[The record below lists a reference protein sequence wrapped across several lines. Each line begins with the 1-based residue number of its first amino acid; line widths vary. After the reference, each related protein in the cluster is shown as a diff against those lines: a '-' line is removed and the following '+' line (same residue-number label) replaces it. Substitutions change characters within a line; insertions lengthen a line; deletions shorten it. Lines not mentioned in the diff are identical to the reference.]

1 MYGRKRAP
9 FVVGIAAN
17 GSRLSIGER
26 LWGGEKVPSGI
37 FVVSSFYAMTVARS
51 LEPRHGL
58 ESPSFFSQ
66 TQERNEKPIIIIIM
80 KKNTSIG
87 RRSPLSVGCPHL
99 PSSSDAHQDDRSA
112 CARERPA
119 CVCAGR
125 ARQVERAV
133 CRFPRRRRRPFAT
146 KPSGLTRH
154 TDAFGCFLS
163 EAPGMQMVEL
173 RYERTYTPR
182 LPFAATSNENGY
194 ADKNKKLVTFRVN
207 IAVRLAN
214 ITRWSSSHALPGRPH
229 ECPQEIHRAWQIQKP
244 KST

>member
-99 PSSSDAHQDDRSA
+99 PSSSDTDVRRTPGRSLGV
-112 CARERPA
+112 CARTTR
-119 CVCAGR
+119 VCL
-125 ARQVERAV
+125 
-133 CRFPRRRRRPFAT
+133 CRSCAASGTRRLSFP
-146 KPSGLTRH
+146 
-154 TDAFGCFLS
+154 
-163 EAPGMQMVEL
+163 
-173 RYERTYTPR
+173 
-182 LPFAATSNENGY
+182 ATSSPTVRDETVGINPAHGRVWMLSFRSTRYANG
-194 ADKNKKLVTFRVN
+194 R
-207 IAVRLAN
+207 IAVRTDVYTA
-214 ITRWSSSHALPGRPH
+214 IAVRGDFERK
-229 ECPQEIHRAWQIQKP
+229 RVR
-244 KST
+244 